1 MCQYCTSFVP
11 FQIEGREYVILTKAN
26 YGVIVNADNWTKI
39 GIHIGFYPFC
49 GQPFNSYLECKRYF
63 G

>member
-26 YGVIVNADNWTKI
+26 YGVIVNADNWTEI
-39 GIHIGFYPFC
+39 GIHIGFCPFC
-49 GQPFNSYLECKRYF
+49 GQPIRI
-63 G
+63 